1 MTNQQFLFQLIII
14 TGLCAVGLWGLME
27 GVPDLRAYQALG
39 WISLVGFTALS
50 GLMFWAGRKA
60 ALSKNK
66 NDFTSAVLGFT
77 MGKMFLA
84 VIIIYAYMKLAQ
96 PADKLFVIPFFGV
109 YVVYTVF
116 ETYFMMKLGRT
127 GV

>member
-1 MTNQQFLFQLIII
+1 MTNQQFLFQLLII
-14 TGLCAVGLWGLME
+14 TGLSALGLWGLME
-27 GVPDLRAYQALG
+27 GVSDLRPYQALG
-39 WISLVGFTALS
+39 WISLGGFTLLS
-50 GLMFWAGRKA
+50 GLMFWAGRSA

-84 VIIIYAYMKLAQ
+84 VIIIYAYLKLAQ
-96 PADKLFVIPFFGV
+96 PTDKLFVIPFFGV
-109 YVVYTVF
+109 YLVYTIF
-116 ETYFMMKLGRT
+116 ESYFMMKLGRT

>member
-1 MTNQQFLFQLIII
+1 MTNQQFFLQLTII
-14 TGLCAVGLWGLME
+14 TGLCALGLWGLME
-27 GVPDLRAYQALG
+27 GVPDLRPYQALG
-39 WISLVGFTALS
+39 WISLGGFTLLS
-50 GLMFWAGRKA
+50 GFMFWAGRNA
-60 ALSKNK
+60 ALSENK
-66 NDFTSAVLGFT
+66 NNFTSAVLGFT

-84 VIIIYAYMKLAQ
+84 IIIVYAYMQLAQ

-109 YVVYTVF
+109 YLVYTIF